1 MPGTWAHLARR
12 FFWTLGAPDLTAAEY
27 DTLAEVLTAPQF
39 ELFCQQPG
47 PDRRHGYQTMMAVSA
62 ATGDTEML
70 RAAALHDVGKRHAGL
85 GVLGR
90 SMASLLAKLRLPT
103 PGRYGRYLDHGQ
115 IGADELAAVRSSALV
130 VHFTKHHHGSRP
142 DSVDE
147 PTWNLLQ
154 AADGEVVGRS
164 QAAR

>member
-12 FFWTLGAPDLTAAEY
+12 FFWTLGARDLTAAEY
-27 DTLAEVLTAPQF
+27 DILAEVLTASQF
-39 ELFCQQPG
+39 EMFCEQPRA
-47 PDRRHGYQTMMAVSA
+47 DRRHGYQTMLAVSG
-62 ATGDTEML
+62 ATGDTEVL

-90 SMASLLAKLRLPT
+90 STASLLAKLRLPT

-115 IGADELAAVRSSALV
+115 IGADELASARSSALV
-130 VHFTKHHHGSRP
+130 VDFTRHHHGSRP
-142 DSVDE
+142 DGVDE

-154 AADGEVVGRS
+154 AADGEVVGRG